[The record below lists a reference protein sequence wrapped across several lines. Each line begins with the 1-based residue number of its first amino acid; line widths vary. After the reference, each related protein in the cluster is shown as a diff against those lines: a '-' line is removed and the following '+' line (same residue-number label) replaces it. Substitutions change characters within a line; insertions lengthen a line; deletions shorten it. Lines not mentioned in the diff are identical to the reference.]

1 VIVEDHCGPLD
12 EQETFRRT
20 ITGTFT
26 ASATGPAF
34 VDIANWKDGVS
45 SSLNVNF
52 IDNISVVP
60 QVAGLD
66 LSVDEISC
74 TAGGTSEFTLSL
86 GAARANKPYVI
97 LSGKLGTWPGVRVN
111 GVDVP
116 LNIDSWTYTAFGM
129 INTPYLVN
137 FRGTLDG
144 SGTAAGTFDTRGPVS
159 YELFGQVMYF
169 TCVVLEEPQTFLVI
183 DATRPGHILFVP

>member
-1 VIVEDHCGPLD
+1 MIVEDHCGPLD
-12 EQETFRRT
+12 DQKTFRRT

-26 ASATGPAF
+26 SSATGPVF

-60 QVAGLD
+60 QAADLE
-66 LSVDEISC
+66 LSVGEISC
-74 TAGGTSEFTLSL
+74 TAGGTSEFVVSAGTVY
-86 GAARANKPYVI
+86 AHKPYVI

-111 GVDVP
+111 SVDVP
-116 LNIDSWTYTAFGM
+116 LNVDSWTYTAFGM

-144 SGTAAGTFDTRGPVS
+144 SGSATGILDTRGPVS

-169 TCVVLEEPQTFLVI
+169 ACVLLEQPQTFLVI
-183 DATRPGHILFVP
+183 EATQPGHILFVP